1 MKLSE
6 TLKEGLGRLLASGS
20 VKVQENGSWLAS
32 FEDFQYEVREKAG
45 DATLLH
51 LWSAEGTL
59 VRRVVGIDADEDG
72 RLALRVTRFGRTRAD
87 QLEFVCRERDPQP
100 GELRRAQFRST
111 FGEMLARQFPD
122 EPVISFSSAPDLE
135 HSLSGS
141 YVRGIAAAPNRCMA
155 VMAAA
160 EGESSAT
167 YDALLTFGLLW
178 LDRARHRKLR
188 QPIGGLRLFFP
199 QGCGAVIAHRL
210 KAVCSS
216 IDVELYEY
224 EPPTRRMRRVDPR
237 DCGNI
242 KSWLV
247 PRRESERAL
256 ADAREA
262 IAPILRIDP
271 AAITAEVIP
280 GTSEIAL
287 RFRGL
292 RFARW
297 EQAGVFFG
305 IDSEQQLTPATKP
318 ELDRLLR
325 KLETY
330 RSPLTASRRHPFYR
344 AQAERWLESQVIGE
358 VTRIDARIDPRF
370 LYVQV
375 PAISA
380 GDRDVMDVLG
390 ITREGRLVIME
401 LKAGEDVQLVMQAV
415 DYWLRV
421 RDHQEQGDFP
431 RYGYFPGMDISSEP
445 PLLLLIAPS
454 LQFHPAGDILV
465 CSIDRKI
472 EICRVGLN
480 ENWRRGP
487 RIMLRQTL
495 R

>member
-1 MKLSE
+1 VELSE
-6 TLKEGLGRLLASGS
+6 TLKEGLSRLLATGA

-32 FEDFQYEVREKAG
+32 FEDFQYEVRERAG
-45 DATLLH
+45 ATLLH

-59 VRRVVGIDADEDG
+59 VRRVICIDVHEDG

-87 QLEFVCRERDPQP
+87 QLEFVCRERNPQR

-111 FGEMLARQFPD
+111 FAEMLARQFPD
-122 EPVISFSSAPDLE
+122 ETVTSLTSAPDLE
-135 HSLSGS
+135 HSLSGN
-141 YVRGIAAAPNRCMA
+141 YVRGISAAPNRGTA

-167 YDALLTFGLLW
+167 YDGLLTFGLLW

-199 QGCGAVIAHRL
+199 QHCGAVIAHRL

-216 IDVELYEY
+216 IEVELYEY
-224 EPPTRRMRRVDPR
+224 EPATGRMRPVDPR
-237 DCGNI
+237 DCGNV

-247 PRRESERAL
+247 PRREFERAL

-271 AAITAEVIP
+271 AAITAELIP

-287 RFRGL
+287 RLRGL

-297 EQAGVFFG
+297 EEGAVFFG
-305 IDSEQQLTPATKP
+305 IDSEQELTPASRP
-318 ELDRLLR
+318 ELERLLR
-325 KLETY
+325 KLETH
-330 RSPLTASRRHPFYR
+330 RSPLTASRQHPFYR
-344 AQAERWLESQVIGE
+344 AQAERWLESQVIADA
-358 VTRIDARIDPRF
+358 TRIDARIDPRF
-370 LYVQV
+370 LYPQV

-380 GDRDVMDVLG
+380 GDRGIMDVLG

-401 LKAGEDVQLVMQAV
+401 LKASEDVQLVMQAV

-421 RDHQEQGDFP
+421 RYHQEQGDFP
-431 RYGYFPGMDISSEP
+431 RYGYFPGVDISPEP
-445 PLLLLIAPS
+445 PLLLLVAPS
-454 LQFHPAGDILV
+454 LQFHPASDILGR
-465 CSIDRKI
+465 CLTKEI

-480 ENWRRGP
+480 ENWRRGL
-487 RIMLRQTL
+487 RVILRQTV